1 MTHYGITGKVEPTSG
16 DKLFVFCLKV
26 NTEKQRASWN
36 VSKAFK
42 GDKRVVAV
50 FLSRFEELFL
60 CNLHSY

>member
-1 MTHYGITGKVEPTSG
+1 MTHYGITVKVEPTSG

-42 GDKRVVAV
+42 AFK
-50 FLSRFEELFL
+50 FS
-60 CNLHSY
+60 